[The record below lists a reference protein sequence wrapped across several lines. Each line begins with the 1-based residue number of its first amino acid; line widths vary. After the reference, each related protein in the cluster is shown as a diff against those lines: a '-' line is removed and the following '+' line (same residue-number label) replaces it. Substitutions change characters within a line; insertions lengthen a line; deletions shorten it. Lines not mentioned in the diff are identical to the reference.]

1 MSKKALITGVTGQDG
16 SYLVEFLLNK
26 GYEVCGFIRRK
37 SSDPFS
43 NFDDPNISSKI
54 KIAYGNLRD
63 EETIERLFETFI
75 PDEIYN
81 LAAQSHVGVSFL
93 CPEESWDVNFKGL
106 ERLVRY
112 AVLKNPKVKIYQAS
126 TSEMFGASN
135 PPQNEN
141 TVFDPVSPYAESKLK
156 AHQDIVLKYR
166 NEKKVFICSGI
177 LFNHESPR
185 RGKQF
190 VTRKIT
196 FGLSKIKL
204 GLQEY
209 LELGNLDA
217 KRDWGFAGDYVELMW
232 QMLQQEV
239 PSDYVIATGEMY
251 SVRDFVNKVSD
262 YLDLPITWEGSGVDE
277 VGKDSSGNIIIKVN
291 RNLYRPTETSD
302 LCGDSTK
309 AQKELGWQPK
319 VGINELVKKMVDFD
333 LIEAESFKK
342 KIEHINSLRK

>member
-1 MSKKALITGVTGQDG
+1 
-16 SYLVEFLLNK
+16 
-26 GYEVCGFIRRK
+26 
-37 SSDPFS
+37 
-43 NFDDPNISSKI
+43 
-54 KIAYGNLRD
+54 
-63 EETIERLFETFI
+63 
-75 PDEIYN
+75 
-81 LAAQSHVGVSFL
+81 
-93 CPEESWDVNFKGL
+93 
-106 ERLVRY
+106 
-112 AVLKNPKVKIYQAS
+112 
-126 TSEMFGASN
+126 
-135 PPQNEN
+135 
-141 TVFDPVSPYAESKLK
+141 
-156 AHQDIVLKYR
+156 
-166 NEKKVFICSGI
+166 